1 MQRVA
6 LRVAYDG
13 RAFHGSQRQPGVRT
27 VEGDL
32 LAALARVGA
41 IEDAE
46 RARFL
51 AASRT
56 DRGVSAAGNVIAFD
70 TSFRRDELCSAAN
83 AHLHDAWALASAPAP
98 HGFNPRSS
106 PRRTY
111 AYLQPKS
118 GVRDPPAF
126 AAALAR
132 FEGTH
137 DFTNFGRV
145 EPHVNPVRDVQ
156 RVAVADRGGHLRVQI
171 EAPSFL
177 WNQVR
182 RMIGAALAVDRGDAT
197 LDALDRALARPR
209 EAADLGLAPPE
220 PLVLVDVAHDAL
232 AWERDPRATG
242 ARHLAARLAELEL
255 ARSVLGELASEVGGG
270 LAGGPTGEVAG
281 EVAGGPAAGP

>member
-41 IEDAE
+41 LEDAE
-46 RARFL
+46 SARFL

-56 DRGVSAAGNVIAFD
+56 DRGVSAAGNVFAFD
-70 TSFRRDELCSAAN
+70 TRFRRDELVSAAN
-83 AHLHDAWALASAPAP
+83 AHLRDAWALATAPAP
-98 HGFNPRSS
+98 DGFNPRSS

-111 AYLQPKS
+111 AYLQPRS
-118 GVRDPPAF
+118 GVRDPAAF

-145 EPHVNPVRDVQ
+145 EEHVDPVRDV
-156 RVAVADRGGHLRVQI
+156 RRLAVAEHGPFLRVEI

-182 RMIGAALAVDRGDAT
+182 RMVGAALAVDRGDAT
-197 LDALDRALARPR
+197 LDALDLALAKPT
-209 EAADLGLAPPE
+209 EPVDLGLAAPE

-232 AWERDPRATG
+232 AWEGDPRGSG
-242 ARHLAARLAELEL
+242 ARALRARIADLEL
-255 ARSVLGELASEVGGG
+255 ARGVVTELLRSA
-270 LAGGPTGEVAG
+270 
-281 EVAGGPAAGP
+281 